1 MDNNYNNDLDKEIEN
16 ELPFNEY
23 YDNSSI
29 SSDISDVSSYS
40 EILDEEDS
48 NSENDYTLNQKENF
62 LYEEKQ
68 KSFSEVIIKCIN
80 KKNEN
85 KISEQKEK
93 INYIKSKE
101 KSKKILNY
109 KNNVKNNNNRFNL
122 QLNSIFHELKQKQ
135 YDGYF
140 NSLDEC
146 NEKIFSKFIKRY
158 II

>member
-1 MDNNYNNDLDKEIEN
+1 MDNNYNNELDKEIEN
-16 ELPFNEY
+16 KLSFNEF

-29 SSDISDVSSYS
+29 SSDISDVSSS

-48 NSENDYTLNQKENF
+48 NSENDYSSNQKENF

-68 KSFSEVIIKCIN
+68 KSFSEVITKNIN
-80 KKNEN
+80 KN
-85 KISEQKEK
+85 KDSIVSEKEK
-93 INYIKSKE
+93 NKYTKSKE
-101 KSKKILNY
+101 ETNKILNY
-109 KNNVKNNNNRFNL
+109 KNNVKNYNNKFNL
-122 QLNSIFHELKQKQ
+122 QLNNVYHQLKQKQ